1 MDVLLHRREWLRCF
15 CSEDSLPYLMLT
27 QVFHSTSTSSLVPS
41 SSFHLP
47 PLHDANNLLPFCD
60 ALHHHIESL
69 SFPDAITEYRE
80 VGSHF
85 SFHSQLS
92 IALTRFPE
100 LDLLVLLQLLQQ
112 STNSLYKTLLCIWGI
127 EPTAQFLQTLQMAV
141 ETNEEE
147 SLSFRAFLS
156 VRIARI
162 LLQQVSCSLPPQGDS
177 PFERTVRFVMYKQ
190 LQLGRKR
197 FLELVVL
204 FRCS

>member
-127 EPTAQFLQTLQMAV
+127 EPTQMAV
-141 ETNEEE
+141 EKNEEE

>member
-1 MDVLLHRREWLRCF
+1 
-15 CSEDSLPYLMLT
+15 MLT

-100 LDLLVLLQLLQQ
+100 LDLLVILQLLQKP
-112 STNSLYKTLLCIWGI
+112 TNSLYKTLLCIWGI

-141 ETNEEE
+141 ETSEEE

-190 LQLGRKR
+190 LQLGRRR
-197 FLELVVL
+197 FLEWVVL